1 MAEEATPES
10 PAASCPWCS
19 APLAAPDAA
28 NCPSC
33 GAALHGEADA
43 QVPGLTTVDRVAVL
57 EGMRP
62 AIRPRNRLVAWLTG
76 GDIEEEAE
84 TAPATAEALGPP
96 PPEVRREMLRLQM
109 EAELTQLTAEVESR
123 ATDEAVAMSESGD
136 EAGAKAAV
144 DAIRETEASVEA
156 LVETPEERQLAGE
169 GAGAAGDFE
178 APAGS
183 ALDTEIV
190 ETAEAVLDAA
200 DSTPDAEIRGA

>member
-1 MAEEATPES
+1 MADQATPEG
-10 PAASCPWCS
+10 PGASCPWCS
-19 APLAAPDAA
+19 APLAAADAA
-28 NCPSC
+28 TCPSC
-33 GAALHGEADA
+33 GAALHGESDA
-43 QVPGLTTVDRVAVL
+43 QVPGLTTIDRIAVL

-84 TAPATAEALGPP
+84 TAPATAEALAPP

-123 ATDEAVAMSESGD
+123 ATDEAVAMIDSGD

-144 DAIRETEASVEA
+144 EAIRETEATVDA
-156 LVETPEERQLAGE
+156 LVETPEDRQLAGE

-183 ALDTEIV
+183 ALDAELTR
-190 ETAEAVLDAA
+190 TAETLIDAVDEEA
-200 DSTPDAEIRGA
+200 TGA